1 MEETKSTESRLA
13 IQLQI
18 RKSNYS
24 DGVDGVSKWKVEVD
38 RAVARTALSL
48 TRQIM
53 MSILERGVTYSI
65 QWETLESIT
74 EDNPDRDEFQLG
86 HILKISHQQS
96 AREVNDMKAVA
107 ISLIYRV

>member
-1 MEETKSTESRLA
+1 MEETKSSESRQA

-53 MSILERGVTYSI
+53 ISILERGVTYRI
-65 QWETLESIT
+65 
-74 EDNPDRDEFQLG
+74 P
-86 HILKISHQQS
+86 
-96 AREVNDMKAVA
+96 
-107 ISLIYRV
+107 